1 MSISTTDLKVSDVLL
16 KPNEIP
22 VAGPKTLLKEALADM
37 SRHKLG
43 VVCITDDTGR
53 LLGIFTD
60 GDLRRMLLT
69 DQKPLAALFADD
81 VIDHAVKTPITAS
94 PDDSLET
101 AIRLMDEKRVW
112 DLPVTDGQDLF
123 KGLLHLHPA
132 IKTMMGI

>member
-16 KPNEIP
+16 NPNEIP
-22 VAGPKTLLKEALADM
+22 VVGPKKLLKEALADM

-43 VVCITDDTGR
+43 IVCITDDAGR

-81 VIDHAVKTPITAS
+81 VLDHAVKSPLTAS
-94 PDDSLET
+94 PDDSLEM

-112 DLPVTDGQDLF
+112 DLPVTDGEGLLT
-123 KGLLHLHPA
+123 GLLHLHPA